1 MRVPLS
7 WLKDFVEIT
16 IPLDDLIHRMIMAG
30 LEVAN
35 VEHIGDTWQ
44 RDKLFVGE
52 VLEIKPHP
60 NAERLVLAVVEYGQG
75 TPQTVVTGA
84 PNLRP
89 GERGQK
95 VAFAVEGA
103 ELLDG
108 HSATPQRQILTRTT
122 IRGVESAGMVC
133 SEKELGLSDDH
144 TGVIILDPTA
154 PVGRPLQDVLGDTV
168 LDVELTPNLAYA
180 NCIIGLAREV
190 AALTGQQLR
199 AWRPDDAR
207 LAASL
212 SATTPYVTVRSAAPQ
227 LCPRYSAALI
237 ANVTIQPTPAWMQ
250 RRLLLAGMRPINNI
264 VDITNYC
271 MLEMGQP
278 LHAFDYE
285 TLQLQGGIVVRPAAP
300 GERMQTL
307 DGTERSLSE
316 DILLITDDSGPIA
329 IAGVMGGATTEVS
342 ERTRHILLESANFN
356 SISIRRTAQALRLA
370 SEAAQRFGRGVDSAL
385 TLPALVRAS
394 RLMEEFGGGTMHAEI
409 ADTYPQPPSPRHI
422 TLRAAAVKRILGMD
436 FRVETMQRILAALAF
451 QCTPRSDDGDPRLE
465 VEVPSH
471 RLDVSIAADLIEDI
485 ARIHGYEAIPL
496 TLIKDV
502 LPPQR
507 SQPLLAGIE
516 QTRDILVGCGL
527 TEIISYGLTSLD
539 SVSRAQVDGS
549 PVEASAYIR
558 LANPISQERE
568 FLRQALL
575 PSMLE
580 TLRTNSR
587 YRQRMALFEIG
598 RVYLPQ
604 PGEELPLEQR
614 RLAIALTGPV
624 LPASWYDGEAPPH
637 FGFAHLKGIVE
648 TLVQRLHVPGVHCV
662 AAPHPS
668 LHPARSAALQL
679 AGAALGI
686 MGEAHPQV
694 CERFDVPEQAVA
706 LLELNLDMLLAHR
719 QPRRYQ
725 RISRF
730 PAALQDMALVVDA
743 DIPAQTVEET
753 LRAAGGDL
761 LRHVELFDLYQ
772 GEQIPVGKKSLAYAL
787 TFQAED
793 RSLTEDEVLQLYQ
806 RIQQH
811 AATTPRCG
819 AAALGPGRAGCTVH
833 LRHWA

>member
-108 HSATPQRQILTRTT
+108 HSATPQKQILKRTT

-144 TGVIILDPTA
+144 TGVLILDPTA
-154 PVGRPLQDVLGDTV
+154 PVGRPLQDMLGDTV

-207 LAASL
+207 LVASL
-212 SATTPYVTVRSAAPQ
+212 SATTPYVTVRSADPQ

-237 ANVTIQPTPAWMQ
+237 ENVTLQPAPAWMQ

-300 GERMQTL
+300 GERIQTL
-307 DGTERSLSE
+307 DGLERTLTE
-316 DILLITDDSGPIA
+316 DMLLITDDSGPIA

-342 ERTRHILLESANFN
+342 ERTRHILLESANFS
-356 SISIRRTAQALRLA
+356 SISIRRTLQALRLA

-394 RLMEEFGGGTMHAEI
+394 RLMEELGAGTMHAAI
-409 ADTYPQPPSPRHI
+409 ADTYPQPPRARRV

-436 FRVETMQRILAALAF
+436 FPVETMQQILSALAF
-451 QCTPRSDDGDPRLE
+451 QCTPHSDDGDPRLE

-539 SVSRAQVDGS
+539 SVSRAQVDGP

-604 PGEELPLEQR
+604 PGAELPLEQR

-624 LPASWYDGEAPPH
+624 LPASWYDGETPPH

-648 TLVQRLHVPGVHCV
+648 TLVQRLHVPGVNFV

-679 AGAALGI
+679 AGTALGM

-743 DIPAQTVEET
+743 DIPAQTVEKT
-753 LRAAGGDL
+753 LRVAGGDL

-772 GEQIPVGKKSLAYAL
+772 GEQIPAGKKSLAYAL

-793 RSLTEDEVLQLYQ
+793 RSLTEDQVLQLYQ

-811 AATTPRCG
+811 AAATLG
-819 AAALGPGRAGCTVH
+819 AE
-833 LRHWA
+833 LRR

>member
-52 VLEIKPHP
+52 ILEVNPHP

-108 HSATPQRQILTRTT
+108 HSTIPQKQTLQRTT

-190 AALTGQQLR
+190 AALTGQELR
-199 AWRPDDAR
+199 SWRPDDAR
-207 LAASL
+207 LSTPL
-212 SATTPYVTVRSAAPQ
+212 SPTTPYITVRSADPQ
-227 LCPRYSAALI
+227 LGPRYSAALI
-237 ANVTIQPTPAWMQ
+237 ENVTLQPAPAWMQ

-285 TLQLQGGIVVRPAAP
+285 TLRGGIVVRRAAS

-307 DGTERSLSE
+307 DGIERPLSE
-316 DILLITDDSGPIA
+316 DMLLITDDSGPIA

-356 SISIRRTAQALRLA
+356 AISIRRTAQALRLA

-394 RLMEEFGGGTMHAEI
+394 RLMEELGGGTMHAEI
-409 ADTYPQPPSPRHI
+409 ADTYPQPPRPRHI
-422 TLRAAAVKRILGMD
+422 TLRAAAVKRMLGMD
-436 FRVETMQRILAALAF
+436 FNVETMQRILSALAF
-451 QCTPRSDDGDPRLE
+451 RCTPRSDDGDPRLE

-539 SVSRAQVDGS
+539 SVSRAQVAGP

-568 FLRQALL
+568 FLRQSLL

-624 LPASWYDGEAPPH
+624 LPASWYDGETPPL

-648 TLVQRLHVPGVHCV
+648 TLVQRLHVPGVRFV
-662 AAPHPS
+662 AAPHPA

-679 AGAALGI
+679 AGAALGV

-694 CERFDVPEQAVA
+694 CERFDLPEQAVA

-743 DIPAQTVEET
+743 DIPAQTVEAT
-753 LRAAGGDL
+753 LQAAGGDL

-772 GEQIPVGKKSLAYAL
+772 GEQIPAGKKSLAYAL

-806 RIQQH
+806 RIRQH
-811 AATTPRCG
+811 ATTMLG
-819 AAALGPGRAGCTVH
+819 AE
-833 LRHWA
+833 LRR

>member
-1 MRVPLS
+1 
-7 WLKDFVEIT
+7 
-16 IPLDDLIHRMIMAG
+16 MIMAG

-89 GERGQK
+89 GARGQK

-108 HSATPQRQILTRTT
+108 HSATPQKQILKRTT

-144 TGVIILDPTA
+144 TGVIILDPSA

-199 AWRPDDAR
+199 SWRPDDAR
-207 LAASL
+207 LDATL
-212 SATTPYVTVRSAAPQ
+212 SATTPYVTVRSADPQ
-227 LCPRYSAALI
+227 LCPRYSAAVIENITL
-237 ANVTIQPTPAWMQ
+237 QPAPAWMQ

-285 TLQLQGGIVVRPAAP
+285 TLQLQGGIVVRRAAP
-300 GERMQTL
+300 GERIQTL
-307 DGTERSLSE
+307 DGTDRPLSE

-342 ERTRHILLESANFN
+342 ERTRHILLESANF
-356 SISIRRTAQALRLA
+356 SSVSIRRTSQALRLA

-394 RLMEEFGGGTMHAEI
+394 HLMEELGGGTMHAAI
-409 ADTYPQPPSPRHI
+409 ADTYPQPPRPRRI
-422 TLRAAAVKRILGMD
+422 TLRAAAVKRMLGMD
-436 FRVETMQRILAALAF
+436 FSVETMQRILSVLAF
-451 QCTPRSDDGDPRLE
+451 QCTPHIGDGDPRLE

-507 SQPLLAGIE
+507 SQPLLTGIE
-516 QTRDILVGCGL
+516 QTRNILVGCGL

-539 SVSRAQVDGS
+539 SVSRAQADAP

-568 FLRQALL
+568 FLRQSLL

-614 RLAIALTGPV
+614 RLAI
-624 LPASWYDGEAPPH
+624 
-637 FGFAHLKGIVE
+637 VE
-648 TLVQRLHVPGVHCV
+648 TLAQRLHVPGVRVV

-668 LHPARSAALQL
+668 LHPARSAALLL
-679 AGAALGI
+679 AGAALGT

-719 QPRRYQ
+719 QPRRYE

-753 LRAAGGDL
+753 LRAAGSGL

-772 GEQIPVGKKSLAYAL
+772 GEQIPAGKKSLAYAL

-811 AATTPRCG
+811 AAATLG
-819 AAALGPGRAGCTVH
+819 AE
-833 LRHWA
+833 LRR

>member
-16 IPLDDLIHRMIMAG
+16 VPLDDLIHRMIMAG

-35 VEHIGDTWQ
+35 VDHIGDTWQ

-52 VLEIKPHP
+52 ILEIKPHP
-60 NAERLVLAVVEYGQG
+60 NAERLVLAAVEYGQG

-89 GERGQK
+89 GECGQK

-108 HSATPQRQILTRTT
+108 HSATPQKQLLKRST

-144 TGVIILDPTA
+144 TGVIILDSTA

-168 LDVELTPNLAYA
+168 LEVELTPNLAYA

-199 AWRPDDAR
+199 SWRPDDAR

-212 SATTPYVTVRSAAPQ
+212 SATTPYVTVKSADPQ

-237 ANVTIQPTPAWMQ
+237 ENVTLQPAPAWMQ

-271 MLEMGQP
+271 MLEIGQP

-285 TLQLQGGIVVRPAAP
+285 TLQLQGGIVVRRAAP

-307 DGTERSLSE
+307 DGLQRTLTE
-316 DILLITDDSGPIA
+316 DMLLITDDSGPIA

-342 ERTRHILLESANFN
+342 ERTRHILLESATFS
-356 SISIRRTAQALRLA
+356 SISIRRTSQALRLA
-370 SEAAQRFGRGVDSAL
+370 SEAAQRFGRGVDSTL
-385 TLPALVRAS
+385 TLPALVRAG
-394 RLMEEFGGGTMHAEI
+394 RLMEELGGGTMHAEM
-409 ADTYPQPPSPRHI
+409 ADTYPQPPRPRRI
-422 TLRAAAVKRILGMD
+422 TFRAAEVKRILGMD
-436 FRVETMQRILAALAF
+436 FRVETMQRILSALAF
-451 QCTPRSDDGDPRLE
+451 QCTPHIDDGDPRLE

-516 QTRDILVGCGL
+516 QTRDILVGCGF

-539 SVSRAQVDGS
+539 SVSRAQVDGP
-549 PVEASAYIR
+549 PVEASAYIG

-614 RLAIALTGPV
+614 RLAIALTGTV
-624 LPASWYDGEAPPH
+624 LPASWYDGETPPH

-648 TLVQRLHVPGVHCV
+648 TLVQRLHVPGVRFV

-679 AGAALGI
+679 AGAALGM

-694 CERFDVPEQAVA
+694 CERFDMPEQVVT

-730 PAALQDMALVVDA
+730 PAALRDMALVVDA

-753 LRAAGGDL
+753 LRTAGGDI

-772 GEQIPVGKKSLAYAL
+772 GEQIPAGKKSLAYAL

-811 AATTPRCG
+811 AAATLG
-819 AAALGPGRAGCTVH
+819 AE
-833 LRHWA
+833 LRR

>member
-16 IPLDDLIHRMIMAG
+16 IPLDDLVHRMIMAG
-30 LEVAN
+30 LEVATI
-35 VEHIGDTWQ
+35 EHIGDAWQ

-52 VLEIKPHP
+52 VLEVKPHP

-89 GERGQK
+89 GECGQK

-103 ELLDG
+103 ELVDG
-108 HSATPQRQILTRTT
+108 HSATPQKQLLTRTT

-144 TGVIILDPTA
+144 AGVIILDPTA
-154 PVGRPLQDVLGDTV
+154 PVGQPLQDVLGDTV
-168 LDVELTPNLAYA
+168 LEVELTPNLAYA

-190 AALTGQQLR
+190 AALIGQELR
-199 AWRPDDAR
+199 AWRPDESR
-207 LAASL
+207 QGESL
-212 SATTPYVTVRSAAPQ
+212 SATTPYITVRSADPQ

-237 ANVTIQPTPAWMQ
+237 ENVTIQPAPAWMQ

-278 LHAFDYE
+278 LHAFDYQK
-285 TLQLQGGIVVRPAAP
+285 LHGGIVVRRAAP

-307 DGTERSLSE
+307 DGLERMLTE
-316 DILLITDDSGPIA
+316 DMLLITDDSGPIA
-329 IAGVMGGATTEVS
+329 LAGVMGGATTEVS
-342 ERTRHILLESANFN
+342 ERTRHILLESANFY
-356 SISIRRTAQALRLA
+356 SISIRRTSQALRLA

-385 TLPALVRAS
+385 TLPTLVRAS
-394 RLMEEFGGGTMHAEI
+394 RLMEELGGGTRHTAI
-409 ADTYPQPPSPRHI
+409 ADTYPQPPRPRQI
-422 TLRAAAVKRILGMD
+422 TLRATEVRRTLGMD
-436 FRVETMQRILAALAF
+436 FSVETMQRILSALAF
-451 QCTPRSDDGDPRLE
+451 QCTPQMDDGEPRLE

-507 SQPLLAGIE
+507 SQPLLAGLE
-516 QTRDILVGCGL
+516 QTRDVLVGCGL

-539 SVSRAQVDGS
+539 SVSRAQVDGP
-549 PVEASAYIR
+549 PVEASAYIKV
-558 LANPISQERE
+558 ANPISQERE
-568 FLRQALL
+568 FLRQSLL

-604 PGEELPLEQR
+604 PGAELPLEQR
-614 RLAIALTGPV
+614 RLAIALTGPL

-637 FGFAHLKGIVE
+637 FGLAHLKGITE
-648 TLVQRLHVPGVHCV
+648 TLVQRLHVPGVHFV

-668 LHPARSAALQL
+668 LHPARSATLQL
-679 AGAALGI
+679 ADTTLGI
-686 MGEAHPQV
+686 MGEVHPQV
-694 CERFDVPEQAVA
+694 CERFDLPEQAVA

-719 QPRRYQ
+719 RPRRYQ

-730 PAALQDMALVVDA
+730 PAALQDMALVLDA
-743 DIPAQTVEET
+743 DIPAQTVQET

-761 LRHVELFDLYQ
+761 LRQVELFDLYQ
-772 GEQIPVGKKSLAYAL
+772 GEQIPAGKKSLAYAL

-811 AATTPRCG
+811 AAATLG
-819 AAALGPGRAGCTVH
+819 AE
-833 LRHWA
+833 LRR

>member
-52 VLEIKPHP
+52 VLEVKPHP

-103 ELLDG
+103 ELVDG
-108 HSATPQRQILTRTT
+108 HSATPQKQLLTRTT

-168 LDVELTPNLAYA
+168 LEVELTPNLAYA
-180 NCIIGLAREV
+180 NCIVGLAREV
-190 AALTGQQLR
+190 AALTGQELR
-199 AWRPDDAR
+199 AWRPDEAR
-207 LAASL
+207 LMASL
-212 SATTPYVTVRSAAPQ
+212 SATTPYITVRSADPQ

-237 ANVTIQPTPAWMQ
+237 ENVTIQPAPAWMQ

-271 MLEMGQP
+271 MLELGQP
-278 LHAFDYE
+278 LHAFDYQ
-285 TLQLQGGIVVRPAAP
+285 TLQGGIVVRRAAP

-307 DGTERSLSE
+307 DGLDRMLTE
-316 DILLITDDSGPIA
+316 DMLLITDDSGPIA
-329 IAGVMGGATTEVS
+329 IAGVMGGTTTEVS
-342 ERTRHILLESANFN
+342 ERTRHILLESANFY
-356 SISIRRTAQALRLA
+356 SISIRRTSQALRLA

-385 TLPALVRAS
+385 TLPTLVRAS
-394 RLMEEFGGGTMHAEI
+394 RLMEELGGGTMHTAI
-409 ADTYPQPPSPRHI
+409 ADTYPQPPRPRHI
-422 TLRAAAVKRILGMD
+422 TLRATEVRRTLGMD
-436 FRVETMQRILAALAF
+436 FRVETMQRILSALAF
-451 QCTPRSDDGDPRLE
+451 QCTPHVDDGEPRLE

-507 SQPLLAGIE
+507 SQPLLAGLE
-516 QTRDILVGCGL
+516 QTRDVLVGCGL

-539 SVSRAQVDGS
+539 SISRAQVDG
-549 PVEASAYIR
+549 PPLEASAYIKV
-558 LANPISQERE
+558 ANPISQERE
-568 FLRQALL
+568 FLRQSLV

-604 PGEELPLEQR
+604 PGAELPLEQR

-624 LPASWYDGEAPPH
+624 QLASWYDGETPPH
-637 FGFAHLKGIVE
+637 FGLAHLKGIIE
-648 TLVQRLHVPGVHCV
+648 TLVQRLHVPGVHFA

-668 LHPARSAALQL
+668 LHPARSATLHL
-679 AGAALGI
+679 ASSTLGM

-694 CERFDVPEQAVA
+694 CERFDLPEQAIA

-719 QPRRYQ
+719 RPRRYQ

-743 DIPAQTVEET
+743 DIPAQTVQET

-772 GEQIPVGKKSLAYAL
+772 GEQIPAGKKSLAYAL

-793 RSLTEDEVLQLYQ
+793 RSLTEDEVLQRYLH
-806 RIQQH
+806 IQQH
-811 AATTPRCG
+811 AA
-819 AAALGPGRAGCTVH
+819 AALGAE
-833 LRHWA
+833 LRR

>member
-75 TPQTVVTGA
+75 RPQTVVTGA
-84 PNLRP
+84 PNLHP

-108 HSATPQRQILTRTT
+108 HSATPQKQILKRTT

-144 TGVIILDPTA
+144 IGVILLDSTA

-199 AWRPDDAR
+199 AWRPDDTR
-207 LAASL
+207 LAVSL
-212 SATTPYVTVRSAAPQ
+212 SATTPYITVRSADPQ

-237 ANVTIQPTPAWMQ
+237 ENVTLQPAPAWMQ
-250 RRLLLAGMRPINNI
+250 RRLLLAGMCPINNI

-285 TLQLQGGIVVRPAAP
+285 TLQLQGGIVVRRAAP
-300 GERMQTL
+300 GERIQTL
-307 DGTERSLSE
+307 DGLERTLTA
-316 DILLITDDSGPIA
+316 DMLLITDDTGPIA
-329 IAGVMGGATTEVS
+329 IAGVMGGGTTEVS
-342 ERTRHILLESANFN
+342 ERTRHILLESANFS
-356 SISIRRTAQALRLA
+356 SISIRRTSQALRLA

-394 RLMEEFGGGTMHAEI
+394 RLMEEWSGGTMHAEV
-409 ADTYPQPPSPRHI
+409 ADTYPRSPSPRHI
-422 TLRAAAVKRILGMD
+422 TLRTAEVKRILGMD
-436 FRVETMQRILAALAF
+436 FGVETMERILEALEF
-451 QCTPRSDDGDPRLE
+451 RCTPHTGDSDPRLE

-539 SVSRAQVDGS
+539 SVSRAQVDGPS
-549 PVEASAYIR
+549 VEASAYIR

-568 FLRQALL
+568 FLRQSLL

-614 RLAIALTGPV
+614 RLAVALTGPV
-624 LPASWYDGEAPPH
+624 LPASWYDGETLPH
-637 FGFAHLKGIVE
+637 FGFAHLKGIIE
-648 TLVQRLHVPGVHCV
+648 TLVQRLHVPGVCFV

-668 LHPARSAALQL
+668 LHPARSATLQL
-679 AGAALGI
+679 AGAPLGV

-694 CERFDVPEQAVA
+694 CERFDVPDQVVA
-706 LLELNLDMLLAHR
+706 LLELDLDMLLAHR

-761 LRHVELFDLYQ
+761 LRHVDLFDLYQ
-772 GEQIPVGKKSLAYAL
+772 GEQIPAGKKSLAYAL
-787 TFQAED
+787 TFQADD

-811 AATTPRCG
+811 AVVTLG
-819 AAALGPGRAGCTVH
+819 AE
-833 LRHWA
+833 LRH